1 MPPSLQRISRS
12 LVAASLVFCNLL
24 LLIAAPAV
32 PGVMPPRQEQ
42 ADPVVAAAGDIACDP
57 THKFFNDGKGTSTDC
72 HQLATSDL
80 LYHAQGLTA
89 VLTLGDHQYE
99 TGMLS
104 GFLRAYEPSWGR
116 LKHITHPTIGNHEGS
131 GESYYQYFGSAA
143 GDPAKGY
150 YSYDLGAW
158 HIIALNTND
167 HCRFVSCD
175 AASPQLAWLRNDLET
190 NAAACTLAY
199 WHYPRYSSGY
209 HGDQPHLS
217 ALWEVLAEH
226 GVDVVLTAH
235 DHHYE
240 RFAPLNASGLSDP
253 GKGIRSFI
261 VGTGGKSHYK
271 LGQIHEASEV
281 RNNDTFGVLLLTLHP
296 GSYEWNFVPEQG
308 YSFTDKGAGPCH

>member
-1 MPPSLQRISRS
+1 MPPALHRTSRAR
-12 LVAASLVFCNLL
+12 VAALCSLL
-24 LLIAAPAV
+24 LAIIVPSAHGETPAS
-32 PGVMPPRQEQ
+32 REQ
-42 ADPVVAAAGDIACDP
+42 ADPVIAAAGDIACDP

-72 HQLATSDL
+72 HQQATSDL
-80 LYHAQGLTA
+80 LSHIPGLTA

-99 TGMLS
+99 TGALS

-131 GESYYQYFGSAA
+131 GESYYRYFGSAA

-150 YSYDLGAW
+150 YSYNLGSW
-158 HIIALNTND
+158 HVIALNTND
-167 HCRFVSCD
+167 RCRLVSCD

-190 NAAACTLAY
+190 NTAACTLAY
-199 WHYPRYSSGY
+199 WHHPRYSSGY
-209 HGDQPHLS
+209 HGNPPHLS

-240 RFAPLNASGLSDP
+240 RFAPLNASGRSDP
-253 GKGIRSFI
+253 AKGIRSFI

-271 LGQIHEASEV
+271 FGQIHEASEV
-281 RNNDTFGVLLLTLHP
+281 RNNDTFGVLTLTLHP
-296 GSYEWNFVPEQG
+296 GSYDWNFVPEQG
-308 YSFTDKGAGPCH
+308 HSFTDKGTGACH